1 MLLWEI
7 PTMGESEMSDFENKE
22 LRITATGESVMVTK
36 EEVDKARADYNAAAD
51 AACDA
56 AIAADAAADPE
67 FFAADDDDVIDAAA
81 RDAALAAVFAW
92 KKYTKLKRQ
101 YEYLRILGLTTE
113 N

>member
-1 MLLWEI
+1 
-7 PTMGESEMSDFENKE
+7 
-22 LRITATGESVMVTK
+22 MVTR
-36 EEVDKARADYNAAAD
+36 EDVEKAKAAYDAAAKAAD

-81 RDAALAAVFAW
+81 RDAAYAAVFAW